1 MSRTL
6 FHDLKY
12 LISLLNTELL
22 SQKESRY
29 LPLDQEELLV
39 DDAEGSLAPPKTL
52 FNINLSALMQD
63 TKAGLA
69 LLAE

>member
-12 LISLLNTELL
+12 LISLLSNELL
-22 SQKESRY
+22 SSKATD
-29 LPLDQEELLV
+29 LIPVDQEELV
-39 DDAEGSLAPPKTL
+39 IDDVEGSLASPKTL
-52 FNINLSALMQD
+52 LNINMSQLMQE

-69 LLAE
+69 ALAE